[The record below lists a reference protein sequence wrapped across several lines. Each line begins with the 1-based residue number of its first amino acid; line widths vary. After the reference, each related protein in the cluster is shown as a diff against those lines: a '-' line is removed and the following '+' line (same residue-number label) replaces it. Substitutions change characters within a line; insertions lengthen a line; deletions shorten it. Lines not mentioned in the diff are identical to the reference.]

1 MPVKP
6 PLIAQERLDTC
17 AIACFRM
24 ILAFHG
30 RVISEPELIRSVAME
45 AGGLDIE
52 ELARLGR
59 NLGLDAKIQEL
70 DVAGI
75 AGLIRRGIFPIVYLN
90 RIHLDR
96 RFPVNRRI
104 ALRLFLPHAV
114 IPDNWYWE
122 AFDEL
127 EAQGHLDP
135 ASSKLNG
142 GDAAA
147 RLSANGRY
155 FLRHGDN
162 E

>member
-104 ALRLFLPHAV
+104 ALRLFLPHRNIAV
-114 IPDNWYWE
+114 
-122 AFDEL
+122 L
-127 EAQGHLDP
+127 L
-135 ASSKLNG
+135 
-142 GDAAA
+142 
-147 RLSANGRY
+147 
-155 FLRHGDN
+155 
-162 E
+162 